1 MVLLQ
6 PGSLLVRQRAL
17 LCVVQTRIIALLRM
31 SNFFNF
37 SCSNNSDHVATIDGD
52 ELSLATLVADGP
64 DPALSN
70 PELAIPAASA
80 IEMSGLT
87 VPSEMVLPPLT
98 TKWDKTKYLEKR
110 VHMGIEYRKCN
121 QCGLS
126 KKRFNAAK
134 ALLHVC
140 KEFGKYQHVSILTAT
155 ILPVYLNQSKVEKLS
170 IMSTSYKLKKVWG

>member
-1 MVLLQ
+1 
-6 PGSLLVRQRAL
+6 
-17 LCVVQTRIIALLRM
+17 
-31 SNFFNF
+31 
-37 SCSNNSDHVATIDGD
+37 
-52 ELSLATLVADGP
+52 
-64 DPALSN
+64 
-70 PELAIPAASA
+70 
-80 IEMSGLT
+80 
-87 VPSEMVLPPLT
+87 MVLPPLT

-170 IMSTSYKLKKVWG
+170 IISTSYKLKKVCGNSMFMGLQWGCVRQCTGGQYSICSTTICGSSRIQHIQEID